1 MELFSQLKLIIL
13 FSCQWDAHPVF
24 DLIYQLHISFC
35 LFIIPLCFMVFAYTG
50 IVKVLWGSLPTERV
64 LNDEKRAMYSSQC
77 KLSGLLLFFLKF

>member
-1 MELFSQLKLIIL
+1 
-13 FSCQWDAHPVF
+13 
-24 DLIYQLHISFC
+24 
-35 LFIIPLCFMVFAYTG
+35 MVFAYTG